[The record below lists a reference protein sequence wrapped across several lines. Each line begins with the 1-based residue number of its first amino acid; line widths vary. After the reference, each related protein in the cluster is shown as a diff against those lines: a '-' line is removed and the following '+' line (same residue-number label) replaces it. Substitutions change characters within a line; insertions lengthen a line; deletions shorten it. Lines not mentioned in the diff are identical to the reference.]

1 MAQVK
6 WQKRAEKELYRYL
19 VKGFL
24 EFGET
29 TANNFAT
36 TVARINK
43 DLERFPETG
52 FPEPLLKGRK
62 KLYRA
67 RHILKRFKLIYYYS
81 ESSDTV
87 HVADIWDTRR
97 EPLKL
102 AKRIGWPNGAKE

>member
-1 MAQVK
+1 MAQIK

-29 TANNFAT
+29 TANAFAGKVT
-36 TVARINK
+36 AINK

-52 FPEPLLKGRK
+52 YPEPLLKDRK

-67 RHILKRFKLIYYYS
+67 RHVLSRFKIIYYYNV
-81 ESSDTV
+81 ETDTV
-87 HVADIWDTRR
+87 HVADIWDMRR
-97 EPLKL
+97 DPAKL
-102 AKRIGWPNGAKE
+102 ANRIK

>member
-19 VKGFL
+19 VKGFI

-29 TANNFAT
+29 TANNFAEK
-36 TVARINK
+36 VASINN
-43 DLERFPETG
+43 DLERFPEIG
-52 FPEPLLKGRK
+52 YPEPLLKDRK

-67 RHILKRFKLIYYYS
+67 RHIISRFKIIYHY
-81 ESSDTV
+81 DIVNDIV

-97 EPLKL
+97 DPLKL
-102 AKRIGWPNGAKE
+102 AKRIK

>member
-29 TANNFAT
+29 TANNFAK
-36 TVARINK
+36 TVAHINDELGK
-43 DLERFPETG
+43 FPEIG
-52 FPEPLLKGRK
+52 FPEPLLKDRK

-67 RHILKRFKLIYYYS
+67 RHIMKRFKLIYYYAIS
-81 ESSDTV
+81 TDTV
-87 HVADIWDTRR
+87 HVADIWDTKR
-97 EPLKL
+97 EPSKL
-102 AKRIGWPNGAKE
+102 ADRIK